1 MPKVTREKHSERNN
15 PLSQEDRGTD
25 KLGKKAHASTCTDP
39 KCQGCAPVF
48 EDEEG
53 RVVEP
58 RVADLVAAA
67 LNEAKDTTGI
77 QPKAVQLF
85 EQAISLAKD
94 RDGQGIREA
103 PVELADT
110 TFAFARYLSLPSLL
124 DEAAGHYERH
134 TDPGTGLLGQIL
146 SQLHALKVRL
156 AKDVDGDVLKEQGGP
171 KAAFTQISK
180 LIHSVLKEPYDFP
193 KTVQGRQRLLKITCA
208 IHEASTAGSHVE
220 KEGEEMEEMN
230 FLALDTVNQIWDKV
244 AKEDYPTGASLALG
258 LFLIEQASLCA
269 SSHVKAEYDPLPI
282 LVRGIDLVKEGLEK
296 EEGKEE
302 MVEIMEPLGQGYI
315 LQSTLETE
323 DDDAALDAYDQ
334 GLELLIQVYHL
345 QNGENDKLQ
354 HQLVTLGVAEED
366 LNIMEDEDEES
377 NTSVTREDREKDE
390 RTG

>member
-1 MPKVTREKHSERNN
+1 M
-15 PLSQEDRGTD
+15 
-25 KLGKKAHASTCTDP
+25 
-39 KCQGCAPVF
+39 
-48 EDEEG
+48 
-53 RVVEP
+53 
-58 RVADLVAAA
+58 
-67 LNEAKDTTGI
+67 
-77 QPKAVQLF
+77 
-85 EQAISLAKD
+85 
-94 RDGQGIREA
+94 
-103 PVELADT
+103 
-110 TFAFARYLSLPSLL
+110 
-124 DEAAGHYERH
+124 
-134 TDPGTGLLGQIL
+134 
-146 SQLHALKVRL
+146 

-180 LIHSVLKEPYDFP
+180 LIHSVSRGNEGDQEECDGANPMGYDKLFSWLISSSLPCTFITALQVLKEPYDFP

-345 QNGENDKLQ
+345 QNGE
-354 HQLVTLGVAEED
+354 
-366 LNIMEDEDEES
+366 
-377 NTSVTREDREKDE
+377 
-390 RTG
+390 

>member
-1 MPKVTREKHSERNN
+1 MLWGKKRGQDIKISTIKSNPTYTLLGLLRNPLNYCYFLVPPPLSSSMPKVTREKHSERNN

-146 SQLHALKVRL
+146 SQLHALVSQRTRRRGK
-156 AKDVDGDVLKEQGGP
+156 GGR
-171 KAAFTQISK
+171 
-180 LIHSVLKEPYDFP
+180 
-193 KTVQGRQRLLKITCA
+193 GR
-208 IHEASTAGSHVE
+208 
-220 KEGEEMEEMN
+220 EMN
-230 FLALDTVNQIWDKV
+230 DD
-244 AKEDYPTGASLALG
+244 PSSLIA
-258 LFLIEQASLCA
+258 I
-269 SSHVKAEYDPLPI
+269 
-282 LVRGIDLVKEGLEK
+282 GIIVD
-296 EEGKEE
+296 
-302 MVEIMEPLGQGYI
+302 
-315 LQSTLETE
+315 
-323 DDDAALDAYDQ
+323 
-334 GLELLIQVYHL
+334 
-345 QNGENDKLQ
+345 
-354 HQLVTLGVAEED
+354 
-366 LNIMEDEDEES
+366 
-377 NTSVTREDREKDE
+377 
-390 RTG
+390 